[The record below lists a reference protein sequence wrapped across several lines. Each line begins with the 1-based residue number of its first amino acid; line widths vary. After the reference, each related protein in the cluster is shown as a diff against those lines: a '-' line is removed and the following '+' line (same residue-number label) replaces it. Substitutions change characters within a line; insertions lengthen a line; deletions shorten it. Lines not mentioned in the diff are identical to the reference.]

1 MKKIIIIF
9 YHIFFFNNF
18 TIYLRFNYTCNKK
31 RVQIYLLHSPLCI
44 YYIYSRFFLEH
55 TSCYQY
61 RPLHFV
67 MPCIL
72 LKKKQNKTCIA
83 VITRLTYV
91 AMLSAIDPVVNLAL
105 MVFLSNGSNI
115 RHSSVSRCP
124 TSQISPV
131 LCGALEDFNTAVN
144 EHLLAVQWVP
154 SQ

>member
-1 MKKIIIIF
+1 M
-9 YHIFFFNNF
+9 
-18 TIYLRFNYTCNKK
+18 
-31 RVQIYLLHSPLCI
+31 YLLYLFKGF
-44 YYIYSRFFLEH
+44 SRTHFLLLVSSF
-55 TSCYQY
+55 TF
-61 RPLHFV
+61 RNAVHF
-67 MPCIL
+67 I
-72 LKKKQNKTCIA
+72 KKKQNKTCIA

-144 EHLLAVQWVP
+144 EHLLAV
-154 SQ
+154 

>member
-1 MKKIIIIF
+1 MIIIF
-9 YHIFFFNNF
+9 YHIFFYNKF

-31 RVQIYLLHSPLCI
+31 RVQIYQLYFPLCI
-44 YYIYSRFFLEH
+44 YYIYSRVFLEH
-55 TSCYQY
+55 TSFLLLVSSFTF
-61 RPLHFV
+61 RNAVHF
-67 MPCIL
+67 I
-72 LKKKQNKTCIA
+72 KKKQNKTCIA

-124 TSQISPV
+124 SPQISPV

-144 EHLLAVQWVP
+144 EHLLAIQWVP

>member
-1 MKKIIIIF
+1 MF
-9 YHIFFFNNF
+9 SFM
-18 TIYLRFNYTCNKK
+18 
-31 RVQIYLLHSPLCI
+31 YLLYLFKGF
-44 YYIYSRFFLEH
+44 SRTHLILFK
-55 TSCYQY
+55 Y

-72 LKKKQNKTCIA
+72 LKKQNKTCIA

-144 EHLLAVQWVP
+144 EHLLAI
-154 SQ
+154 

>member
-9 YHIFFFNNF
+9 YDKF
-18 TIYLRFNYTCNKK
+18 TIYLRFNYTCNKTT
-31 RVQIYLLHSPLCI
+31 RVDIFTLFSFMYLLYLFKGF
-44 YYIYSRFFLEH
+44 SRTHFLLLVSSF
-55 TSCYQY
+55 TF
-61 RPLHFV
+61 RNAVHF
-67 MPCIL
+67 I
-72 LKKKQNKTCIA
+72 KKKQNKTCIA

-144 EHLLAVQWVP
+144 EHLLAI
-154 SQ
+154 

>member
-1 MKKIIIIF
+1 M
-9 YHIFFFNNF
+9 
-18 TIYLRFNYTCNKK
+18 
-31 RVQIYLLHSPLCI
+31 YLLYLFKCF
-44 YYIYSRFFLEH
+44 SRTHLILVK
-55 TSCYQY
+55 Y

-72 LKKKQNKTCIA
+72 LKNKKQNKTCIA

-115 RHSSVSRCP
+115 RHPSVSRCP
-124 TSQISPV
+124 TPQISPV

-144 EHLLAVQWVP
+144 EHLLAI
-154 SQ
+154 